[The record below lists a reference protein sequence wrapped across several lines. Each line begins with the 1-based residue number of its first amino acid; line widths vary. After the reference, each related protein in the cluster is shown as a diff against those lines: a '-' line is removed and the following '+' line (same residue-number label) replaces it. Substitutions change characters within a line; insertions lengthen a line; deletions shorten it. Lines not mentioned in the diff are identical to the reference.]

1 MQKFYEYGM
10 IQFYKLCFLW
20 MIDYVDHIMGLFE
33 CVVALNAVS
42 IGNLMSQ
49 DLSESMASF
58 TNGGE
63 RNVLTSKPGN

>member
-1 MQKFYEYGM
+1 
-10 IQFYKLCFLW
+10 